1 MLLGQGGKL
10 LEQWEKGRDINVKAV
25 GEHFIG
31 RLRKMR
37 DVETTLKRHE
47 IHIDDLYELLNKLEE
62 RIAVLE
68 VKVQQLQWQINQIQ
82 YKR

>member
-1 MLLGQGGKL
+1 
-10 LEQWEKGRDINVKAV
+10 
-25 GEHFIG
+25 
-31 RLRKMR
+31 MR

-82 YKR
+82 YKH

>member
-68 VKVQQLQWQINQIQ
+68 VKVQQLQWQINQTQ